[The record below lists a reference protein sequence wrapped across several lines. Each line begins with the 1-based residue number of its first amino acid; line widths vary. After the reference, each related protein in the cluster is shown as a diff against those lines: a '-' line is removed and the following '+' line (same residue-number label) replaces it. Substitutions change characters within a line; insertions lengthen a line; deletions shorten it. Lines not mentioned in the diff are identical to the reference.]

1 MTQAVKT
8 PPASVLEE
16 ATDKMLAVLE
26 EHLSKFSPA
35 KQQEKWDGLEQHLK
49 GAASET
55 DAKPRARR
63 ATRANSRR
71 SPKTVAR

>member
-1 MTQAVKT
+1 MGHAIKT

-35 KQQEKWDGLEQHLK
+35 KQQEKWDGLEEHLK
-49 GAASET
+49 DAASET
-55 DAKPRARR
+55 RAKPQGRR
-63 ATRANSRR
+63 SKRRNSRR
-71 SPKTVAR
+71 SPSTAIR

>member
-55 DAKPRARR
+55 DTRPQASN
-63 ATRANSRR
+63 ATR
-71 SPKTVAR
+71 V